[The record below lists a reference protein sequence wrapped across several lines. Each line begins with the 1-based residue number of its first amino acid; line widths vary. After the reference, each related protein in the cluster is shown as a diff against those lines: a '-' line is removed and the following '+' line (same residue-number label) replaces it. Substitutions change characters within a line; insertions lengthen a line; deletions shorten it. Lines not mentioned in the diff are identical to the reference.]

1 MAQDG
6 VTEQK
11 TAANHYRY
19 VEPARLVA
27 HIGFNQAAV
36 RCFQQRDRYCR
47 QRRVLRSVTNRSPCL
62 YFGPRHERPEI
73 TWEEWW
79 LYFSFSYWY
88 CLMNDDAKNHYT
100 SICHPNSMNSENAA
114 MNGKS
119 MSHECDERFLSGI
132 NDVKDGFMKINR
144 RASGSFDLTEAV

>member
-1 MAQDG
+1 MRKNTFHGPDG

-11 TAANHYRY
+11 TAVTITGMSNL
-19 VEPARLVA
+19 ARLVA

-47 QRRVLRSVTNRSPCL
+47 QRRVLRSVTEPVTYL

-88 CLMNDDAKNHYT
+88 CLMNDDAKKNHYT

-114 MNGKS
+114 MNGKACH
-119 MSHECDERFLSGI
+119 MD
-132 NDVKDGFMKINR
+132 M
-144 RASGSFDLTEAV
+144 